1 MLCFKATGQP
11 FRPPFS
17 KSRTMKR
24 SVFSSVLVPL
34 LSLAAC
40 GRGDAPVSPPV
51 GDGAPGS
58 LIHAEAPDSQS
69 RLIVTAAQAFLGSLD
84 AAQRKTVTF
93 PFSDGAQRVKWSN
106 FPTGFVPR
114 AGVPWGKLTPLQRN
128 RLMTLLRAVLSPQG
142 VEMIIEQ
149 MQADDILARKEPAMF
164 GADRYF
170 VSFVGAPAADRVWTL
185 QFGGHHLAINA
196 TVAGPHVTLSPS
208 LTGGEPL
215 KFIRDGKRI
224 YIVEN
229 EVRQAQALMRVLTPA
244 QTKQAVRSTEKIDL
258 VLGPGHDGQ
267 ILQPEG
273 LPASAMT
280 PPQREQFLRLIEARL
295 DFLNPDDLAP
305 QMAAIRAT
313 LDKTYFGWWGAT
325 TPLGA
330 AYYRITGPRVL
341 IEFSPQDMDGDATN
355 HAHNMF
361 RDPTNEYGSAW
372 TKLR

>member
-1 MLCFKATGQP
+1 MFVG
-11 FRPPFS
+11 
-17 KSRTMKR
+17 KSRTVKR
-24 SVFSSVLVPL
+24 TLSLRLLVPFVL
-34 LSLAAC
+34 LAAC
-40 GRGDAPVSPPV
+40 GRGGAPVSPPV
-51 GDGAPGS
+51 GDGAPGA
-58 LIHAEAPDSQS
+58 LIGAEAPDDQS
-69 RLIVTAAQAFLGSLD
+69 RRIVAAARDFLASLD
-84 AAQRKTVTF
+84 TTQRKAVLF

-114 AGVPWGKLTPLQRN
+114 SGVPWAQLTVLQRD
-128 RLMTLLRAVLSPQG
+128 RLMTLLRAVMSSQG
-142 VEMIIEQ
+142 VEMIVEQ
-149 MQADDILARKEPAMF
+149 MQADDILARKEPDMF
-164 GADRYF
+164 GAGRYY
-170 VSFVGAPAADRVWTL
+170 VSFVGTPAPDKAWTL

-229 EVRQAQALMRVLTPA
+229 EVRQAQAMMRTLTPEQA
-244 QTKQAVRSTEKIDL
+244 KQAVRSTQKVDL

-267 ILQPEG
+267 MLQPEG
-273 LPASAMT
+273 LPGSAMT
-280 PPQREQFLRLIEARL
+280 PAQKEQFLRLIEARL
-295 DFLNPDDLAP
+295 DFLNADDLAP
-305 QMAAIRAT
+305 QVAAIRAT
-313 LDKTYFGWWGAT
+313 LDQTYFGWWGAT
-325 TPLGA
+325 SPLGA

>member
-1 MLCFKATGQP
+1 
-11 FRPPFS
+11 
-17 KSRTMKR
+17 MKR
-24 SVFSSVLVPL
+24 SLSFPL
-34 LSLAAC
+34 LIPLGLLAAC
-40 GRGDAPVSPPV
+40 GPGGAPVSPPF
-51 GDGAPGS
+51 GNGAPGS
-58 LIHAEAPDSQS
+58 LIHAEAPDDQS
-69 RLIVTAAQAFLGSLD
+69 RRIVTAAQNFLASLD
-84 AAQRKTVTF
+84 AAQRKAVLF

-114 AGVPWGKLTPLQRN
+114 SGVPWGKLTMPQRT
-128 RLMTLLRAVLSPQG
+128 RLMVLLGAVLSPQG

-149 MQADDILARKEPAMF
+149 MQADDILARKEPNMF
-164 GADRYF
+164 GAGRYC
-170 VSFVGAPAADRVWTL
+170 VSFVGTPATDGTWTL

-215 KFIRDGKRI
+215 KFIRNGKRI

-229 EVRQAQALMRVLTPA
+229 EVRQAQALMRTLSPE

-258 VLGPGHDGQ
+258 VLGPGHDGK

-273 LPASAMT
+273 LAGSAMT
-280 PPQREQFLRLIEARL
+280 PAQKEQFLRLIEARL
-295 DFLNPDDLAP
+295 DFLNADDLTP
-305 QMAAIRAT
+305 QVAAIRAT
-313 LDKTYFGWWGAT
+313 LDQTYFGWWGAT
-325 TPLGA
+325 SPLGA

-341 IEFSPQDMDGDATN
+341 IEFSPQDLDGDATN

>member
-1 MLCFKATGQP
+1 MKYFSFCCFL
-11 FRPPFS
+11 
-17 KSRTMKR
+17 
-24 SVFSSVLVPL
+24 VLNL
-34 LSLAAC
+34 LLAAC
-40 GRGDAPVSPPV
+40 GRSGAPVSPPV
-51 GDGAPGS
+51 GNGAPGS
-58 LIHAEAPDSQS
+58 LIRAETPDEQS
-69 RLIVTAAQAFLGSLD
+69 RRIVTAAKDFLASLD
-84 AAQRKTVTF
+84 PAERKAVLF
-93 PFSDGAQRVKWSN
+93 VFSDGAQRVKWSN
-106 FPTGFVPR
+106 FPTGFAPR
-114 AGVPWGKLTPLQRN
+114 AGVPWSQMTQLQRR

-142 VEMIIEQ
+142 VEMVIEQ

-164 GADRYF
+164 GAGRYF
-170 VSFVGAPAADRVWTL
+170 VSFVGAPALDRAWTL

-215 KFIRDGKRI
+215 KFTRNGKRI

-229 EVRQAQALMRVLTPA
+229 EVRQAQALMRTLMPEQV
-244 QTKQAVRSTEKIDL
+244 KQAVRSTQKIDL

-273 LPASAMT
+273 LPGNAMT
-280 PPQREQFLRLIEARL
+280 PAQKQQFLRLIEARL
-295 DFLNPDDLAP
+295 DFLNPNDLGP
-305 QMAAIRAT
+305 QVAAIRAT
-313 LDKTYFGWWGAT
+313 LDQTYFGWWGAT

-372 TKLR
+372 TKLQ

>member
-1 MLCFKATGQP
+1 M
-11 FRPPFS
+11 
-17 KSRTMKR
+17 MKR
-24 SVFSSVLVPL
+24 RLSFSCITAFAMLT
-34 LSLAAC
+34 AC
-40 GRGDAPVSPPV
+40 GSGGPPVSKPV

-58 LIHAEAPDSQS
+58 LIHAEAPDDQS
-69 RLIVTAAQAFLGSLD
+69 RRIVKAAQEFLSSLD
-84 AAQRKTVTF
+84 ALQRKAVLF
-93 PFSDGAQRVKWSN
+93 PFSNGAQRVKWSN

-114 AGVPWGKLTPLQRN
+114 AGVPWGKLTALQRG
-128 RLMTLLRAVLSPQG
+128 RLTALLRAVLSRQG
-142 VEMIIEQ
+142 MEMVIEQ

-170 VSFVGAPAADRVWTL
+170 VSMVGRPSLDRAWTL

-215 KFIRDGKRI
+215 KFIRNGKRI

-229 EVRQAQALMRVLTPA
+229 EVLQAQALMRALTPD
-244 QTKQAVRSTEKIDL
+244 QTKLAVRSTQKIDL

-267 ILQPEG
+267 VLQPEG
-273 LPASAMT
+273 LPGSAMT
-280 PPQREQFLRLIEARL
+280 PVQKQQFLRLIEARL
-295 DFLNPDDLAP
+295 AFLNADDLAP
-305 QMAAIRAT
+305 QVAAIRTT
-313 LDKTYFGWWGAT
+313 LDQTYFGWWGAT
-325 TPLGA
+325 SPLGA

>member
-1 MLCFKATGQP
+1 M
-11 FRPPFS
+11 
-17 KSRTMKR
+17 KSRAFY
-24 SVFSSVLVPL
+24 SL
-34 LSLAAC
+34 LAPMLLLAAC
-40 GRGDAPVSPPV
+40 GRGGAPVSAPV

-58 LIHAEAPDSQS
+58 LIRPEAPDDRS
-69 RLIVTAAQAFLGSLD
+69 RRIVTAAQALIASLD
-84 AAQRKTVTF
+84 PAQRKAALF
-93 PFSDGAQRVKWSN
+93 PFSDGTQRVKWSN

-114 AGVPWGKLTPLQRN
+114 AGVPWGELTLLQRS
-128 RLMTLLRAVLSPQG
+128 RLMALLRAVLSPQG
-142 VEMIIEQ
+142 VEMVIEQ

-164 GADRYF
+164 GAGRYF
-170 VSFVGAPAADRVWTL
+170 VSFVGTPSIDRAWTL

-215 KFIRDGKRI
+215 RFIRNGKQI

-229 EVRQAQALMRVLTPA
+229 EVRQAQALMRTLTPE

-267 ILQPEG
+267 VLQPEG
-273 LPASAMT
+273 LSGSAMT
-280 PPQREQFLRLIEARL
+280 PAQKEQFLRLIVARL
-295 DFLNPDDLAP
+295 DFLNADDLAP
-305 QMAAIRAT
+305 QIAAIRAT
-313 LDKTYFGWWGAT
+313 LDRTYFGWWGAT

>member
-1 MLCFKATGQP
+1 M
-11 FRPPFS
+11 
-17 KSRTMKR
+17 MKR
-24 SVFSSVLVPL
+24 RLSFSFITAFAM
-34 LSLAAC
+34 LSAC
-40 GRGDAPVSPPV
+40 GRGGPPVSTPV

-58 LIHAEAPDSQS
+58 LIHAQAPDDQS
-69 RLIVTAAQAFLGSLD
+69 RRIVTAAQGFLSSLD
-84 AAQRKTVTF
+84 ASQRKAVLF

-114 AGVPWGKLTPLQRN
+114 AGVPWGKMTSLQRG
-128 RLMTLLRAVLSPQG
+128 RLAALLRAVLSPQG
-142 VEMIIEQ
+142 MEMVIEQ

-170 VSFVGAPAADRVWTL
+170 VSMVGMPSLDRAWTL

-215 KFIRDGKRI
+215 KFIRNGKRI

-229 EVRQAQALMRVLTPA
+229 EVLQAQALMRALTPD
-244 QTKQAVRSTEKIDL
+244 QTKLAVRSTQKIDL

-267 ILQPEG
+267 VLQPEG
-273 LPASAMT
+273 LPGSAMT
-280 PPQREQFLRLIEARL
+280 PVQKQLFLRLIEARL
-295 DFLNPDDLAP
+295 DFLNADDVAP
-305 QMAAIRAT
+305 QVAAIRAT
-313 LDKTYFGWWGAT
+313 LDQTYFGWWGAT
-325 TPLGA
+325 SPLGA

>member
-1 MLCFKATGQP
+1 
-11 FRPPFS
+11 
-17 KSRTMKR
+17 MKR
-24 SVFSSVLVPL
+24 SLSFPL
-34 LSLAAC
+34 LIPLALLAAC
-40 GRGDAPVSPPV
+40 GRGGAPVSPPF

-58 LIHAEAPDSQS
+58 LIHAEAPDDQS
-69 RLIVTAAQAFLGSLD
+69 RRIVTAAQDFLASLD
-84 AAQRKTVTF
+84 AAQRKAVLF

-114 AGVPWGKLTPLQRN
+114 SGVPWGKLTKSQRS
-128 RLMTLLRAVLSPQG
+128 RLMVLLRAVLSPQG

-149 MQADDILARKEPAMF
+149 MQADDILARKEPKMF
-164 GADRYF
+164 GADRYC
-170 VSFVGAPAADRVWTL
+170 VSFVGVPATDRAWTL

-215 KFIRDGKRI
+215 KFIRNGKRI

-229 EVRQAQALMRVLTPA
+229 EVRQAQALMRTLTPE
-244 QTKQAVRSTEKIDL
+244 QIKQAVRSGQKIDL

-273 LPASAMT
+273 LPGSAMT
-280 PPQREQFLRLIEARL
+280 PAQKQQFLRLVEARL
-295 DFLNPDDLAP
+295 DFLNADDLAP
-305 QMAAIRAT
+305 QVAAIRAT
-313 LDKTYFGWWGAT
+313 LDQTYFGWWGAT
-325 TPLGA
+325 APLGV

-341 IEFSPQDMDGDATN
+341 IEFSPQDLDGDATN